1 MFVLL
6 ILSIT
11 IAYSFTPSEFNSS
24 KIGYIINGIYCRQ
37 RFDENC
43 VPSILVMDTPNN
55 QFMIDIT
62 PFGKWIFTPTGVYIY
77 NIDYP
82 GCYKM
87 AGRNLMTKYIGHRTA
102 MTDQSYFGLI
112 DVADT
117 CGYVGSFLV
126 NLFLNIIEE
135 VRWSLELPV
144 PIDPYGRMV
153 LGERTYLMINDL
165 STLDKES
172 SRSAYFV
179 LPESCSTPRDYC
191 ELTFRQKLRVLLT
204 SWSNINKY

>member
-11 IAYSFTPSEFNSS
+11 IAYGFTPVEFNSS
-24 KIGYIINGIYCRQ
+24 KIGYIINGIYCR
-37 RFDENC
+37 RRIGENC

-62 PFGKWIFTPTGVYIY
+62 PFGKWIFTSTGMYIY

-82 GCYKM
+82 GCYTM
-87 AGRNLMTKYIGHRTA
+87 ASRNLMTKYIGHRTA

-112 DVADT
+112 DPADT
-117 CGYVGSFLV
+117 CDYVGSFLV
-126 NLFLNIIEE
+126 KLFLNIIEE
-135 VRWSLELPV
+135 VIWSLELPV
-144 PIDPYGRMV
+144 PIDPYGG
-153 LGERTYLMINDL
+153 LGTRAYLLINDL
-165 STLDKES
+165 LTIDRES
-172 SRSAYFV
+172 NRSAYFV

-191 ELTFRQKLRVLLT
+191 ELTSHQKLRVLLT